1 MTVTQKYMY
10 HPYQM
15 YRYTST
21 LGTCTF
27 RSAPIIRKASKGADI
42 LSDTVTSRELVK
54 QVPPSSQGL
63 RLWGAPQS
71 PRERRIM
78 SENKKIINIRVTA
91 AEKRK
96 LESMAAYCGLSLSEY
111 LRKSGLGFVPRT
123 ALGDDF
129 YQCYYRLCDLCN
141 LKLSPDV
148 EAELLYL
155 IDDIREE
162 LMLPGKRNKKEVLA
176 WLQQAS
182 GPSRDN

>member
-1 MTVTQKYMY
+1 MTATPKYMY
-10 HPYQM
+10 HPYQT

-21 LGTCTF
+21 LGTRTF
-27 RSAPIIRKASKGADI
+27 RSVPTISVSHRRADI

-54 QVPPSSQGL
+54 QVPLGSRGL

-91 AEKRK
+91 REKEK

-111 LRKSGLGFVPRT
+111 LRKLGLGFIPRS

-141 LKLSPDV
+141 RELSPDV

-162 LMLPGKRNKKEVLA
+162 LMLPGKKPRKEVAA

-182 GPSRDN
+182 GPLKDS